1 MYNIRRILLFVFGLV
16 ILSLGSVLSMRSGL
30 GVSPTSSIS
39 YVLSTITGFSVG
51 TVTFVFFLVLVLAQ
65 KIILGRTFHPKNYLQ
80 VFSSS
85 IFGLFMDLSVWITSS
100 IHTTLYFG
108 SLILLFTSIIFM
120 GIGVS
125 LILITDIIM
134 TAPEGFCNAV
144 SDRWKVKFSK
154 VKTVY
159 DVASALFTITL
170 ALIFIGK
177 LTLIREGTII
187 SALLVGR
194 VVGFI
199 LEHFREKMT
208 SIYTKESIG
217 VVEE

>member
-1 MYNIRRILLFVFGLV
+1 MYNIRRILLFVFGLF

-125 LILITDIIM
+125 LILITDI
-134 TAPEGFCNAV
+134 
-144 SDRWKVKFSK
+144 
-154 VKTVY
+154 Y
-159 DVASALFTITL
+159 DCSRDFVMRL
-170 ALIFIGK
+170 G
-177 LTLIREGTII
+177 
-187 SALLVGR
+187 
-194 VVGFI
+194 
-199 LEHFREKMT
+199 
-208 SIYTKESIG
+208 
-217 VVEE
+217 

>member
-1 MYNIRRILLFVFGLV
+1 MLERLPLF
-16 ILSLGSVLSMRSGL
+16 SC
-30 GVSPTSSIS
+30 
-39 YVLSTITGFSVG
+39 
-51 TVTFVFFLVLVLAQ
+51 LVLAQ
-65 KIILGRTFHPKNYLQ
+65 IILGRTFHPNYLQ

-85 IFGLFMDLSVWITSS
+85 IFVFMDLSVWITSS
-100 IHTTLYFG
+100 IHYF
-108 SLILLFTSIIFM
+108 IFWITDPSIYQHNFM

-134 TAPEGFCNAV
+134 TARGFCNAV

-208 SIYTKESIG
+208 SNLYKGKYRSSRGINYKWNN
-217 VVEE
+217 

>member
-1 MYNIRRILLFVFGLV
+1 
-16 ILSLGSVLSMRSGL
+16 MRSGL

-194 VVGFI
+194 DVYKRQVIFKAASF
-199 LEHFREKMT
+199 LF
-208 SIYTKESIG
+208 Y
-217 VVEE
+217 

>member
-1 MYNIRRILLFVFGLV
+1 
-16 ILSLGSVLSMRSGL
+16 
-30 GVSPTSSIS
+30 
-39 YVLSTITGFSVG
+39 
-51 TVTFVFFLVLVLAQ
+51 
-65 KIILGRTFHPKNYLQ
+65 
-80 VFSSS
+80 
-85 IFGLFMDLSVWITSS
+85 
-100 IHTTLYFG
+100 
-108 SLILLFTSIIFM
+108 M

-177 LTLIREGTII
+177 LTNKG
-187 SALLVGR
+187 GYN
-194 VVGFI
+194 
-199 LEHFREKMT
+199 HF
-208 SIYTKESIG
+208 SPIG
-217 VVEE
+217 G